1 MRKPLSAAPL
11 HWPLLA
17 SLMLATAL
25 AGCGGTV
32 PQAAPTP
39 ASVKATPSA
48 NPWASVQSEVG
59 RRPSEG
65 ADFLRTGPLAQRL
78 RGLMGDTNYPL
89 LLENLR
95 VSSPLQK
102 EGELLFITGN
112 RSAQGGA
119 EAAAVVLNPAVDGV
133 RVWLLTG
140 GEEWDVQDHGVS
152 VPLPAQVRKLIQDAR
167 R

>member
-1 MRKPLSAAPL
+1 MRKPLSASP
-11 HWPLLA
+11 HSPLLA
-17 SLMLATAL
+17 ALVLTTAL
-25 AGCGGTV
+25 AGCGGTA
-32 PQAAPTP
+32 PQATP
-39 ASVKATPSA
+39 APAPAKATPPA
-48 NPWASVQSEVG
+48 NPWASLQSEVG
-59 RRPSEG
+59 RRPTDG

-102 EGELLFITGN
+102 EGDLLFITGN
-112 RSAQGGA
+112 RSAQDGA
-119 EAAAVVLNPAVDGV
+119 EAAAVVLNPGVNGV
-133 RVWLLTG
+133 RVWLLNG

-152 VPLPAQVRKLIQDAR
+152 VPLPAEVRALMQNAR